1 MYLTFFGEKMI
12 VWKVVRRAMGRL
24 VSAIADGRAMVE
36 YKPGEWV
43 EAPEWLR
50 RLGYNLL
57 AFDDLEA
64 AKEFADKCWGSFEI
78 WEAEAESVVYVPK
91 APLDLVSLACGE
103 IEPDRHLLEWP
114 EHTVM
119 CRRLR
124 LIRRVF

>member
-1 MYLTFFGEKMI
+1 MI
-12 VWKVVRRAMGRL
+12 VWKVVKRIDRKL
-24 VSAIADGRAMVE
+24 VSVVADGKAMVE

-64 AKEFADKCWGSFEI
+64 AKEFSLVFSGNLEI

-91 APLDLVSLACGE
+91 APLDLLSLALGK
-103 IEPDRHLLEWP
+103 IEPNRHFLEWP

-119 CRRLR
+119 CRKLK